1 MALILIIEDD
11 DQTRRVLKIMLE
23 REGYDVLEADDG
35 LEGIKLFRENAVD
48 LIITDII
55 MFEKDGVTTIMEVRK
70 DSPNVRII
78 AISGGARVGPE
89 VYLQLAK
96 RVGADCALTKP
107 IDRKE
112 LLNTISELLRPPA
125 ERF

>member
-112 LLNTISELLRPPA
+112 LLNTISELLRPP
-125 ERF
+125 R

>member
-1 MALILIIEDD
+1 LILIIEDD
-11 DQTRRVLKIMLE
+11 DQTRSVLKIMLE

-55 MFEKDGVTTIMEVRK
+55 MFEQDGVTTIMEVRK

-96 RVGADCALTKP
+96 RVGADRALTKP

-112 LLNTISELLRPPA
+112 LLNTISELLQLPR
-125 ERF
+125 

>member
-11 DQTRRVLKIMLE
+11 DQTRGVIKLMLE
-23 REGYDVLEADDG
+23 REGYEVLEAPDG

-55 MFEKDGVTTIMEVRK
+55 MFEKDGVTTIVEIRK
-70 DSPNVRII
+70 DSPNAKII

-89 VYLQLAK
+89 VYLQLAEK
-96 RVGADCALTKP
+96 VCADRTLTKP

-112 LLNTISELLRPPA
+112 LLSTIDELLRLNS
-125 ERF
+125 

>member
-11 DQTRRVLKIMLE
+11 DQTRGVLKLMVE

-55 MFEKDGVTTIMEVRK
+55 MFEKDGITTIMEVRK
-70 DSPNVRII
+70 DSPNVKII

-89 VYLQLAK
+89 VYLQLAD
-96 RVGADCALTKP
+96 RVGADRTLTKP

-112 LLNTISELLRPPA
+112 LLNTIDELLQPP
-125 ERF
+125 R

>member
-1 MALILIIEDD
+1 MALILIIDDD
-11 DQTRRVLKIMLE
+11 DQIRGVLKIMLE
-23 REGYDVLEADDG
+23 REGYDVIEAPDG

-55 MFEKDGVTTIMEVRK
+55 MFEKDGITTIMEVRK
-70 DSPNVRII
+70 DSANVKII

-89 VYLQLAK
+89 VYLQLAD
-96 RVGADCALTKP
+96 RVGADRTLTKP

-112 LLNTISELLRPPA
+112 LLNTIDELLQPP
-125 ERF
+125 R

>member
-11 DQTRRVLKIMLE
+11 DQTRGVLKLMVE
-23 REGYDVLEADDG
+23 REGYDVLEAGDG

-55 MFEKDGVTTIMEVRK
+55 MFEKDGVSTIVEVRK
-70 DSPNVRII
+70 DSSNVKII

-89 VYLQLAK
+89 VYLQLAD
-96 RVGADCALTKP
+96 RVGADRTLTKP

-112 LLNTISELLRPPA
+112 LLSTIDELLQPSR
-125 ERF
+125 

>member
-96 RVGADCALTKP
+96 RVGADYALTKP

>member
-1 MALILIIEDD
+1 
-11 DQTRRVLKIMLE
+11 
-23 REGYDVLEADDG
+23 
-35 LEGIKLFRENAVD
+35 
-48 LIITDII
+48 

-96 RVGADCALTKP
+96 RVGADRALTKP

-112 LLNTISELLRPPA
+112 LLNTISELLLLPR
-125 ERF
+125 

>member
-96 RVGADCALTKP
+96 RVGADYALTKP

-112 LLNTISELLRPPA
+112 LLNTISELLRPP
-125 ERF
+125 R